1 MSTLEIQRAIRAV
14 HEWTAL
20 KLAVENEW
28 GGGDTR
34 DKALALLQRVLDG
47 LSGAAP
53 VYRDELEPVL
63 EAALLDEFNVEAEDE
78 SPRQVAEL
86 LCKMHAEALAGGT
99 ATAAAVLE
107 RAAARGATTW
117 VDAALPRPPRG
128 ADDSSDDDDDDGE
141 DATTTARRWTPAGG
155 GPSGEAG
162 RALPP
167 AGRRRRLPDGDAVRG
182 RAEDRV
188 RIREPRAIVNCSA
201 SPMSTRRA
209 PSFERDEARPSGSSA
224 TRAQQ
229 VVREGAQDCAVVDV
243 EELPTSR

>member
-1 MSTLEIQRAIRAV
+1 MSTLEILQRAIRAV
-14 HEWTAL
+14 FGEWTAL
-20 KLAVENEW
+20 HLAVENEW
-28 GGGDTR
+28 GGHDTR

-128 ADDSSDDDDDDGE
+128 ADDSSDDDDDGDGE
-141 DATTTARRWTPAGG
+141 DGDGDGAAMDTDGG
-155 GPSGEAG
+155 GPSGEG
-162 RALPP
+162 
-167 AGRRRRLPDGDAVRG
+167 RG
-182 RAEDRV
+182 RAPPPAVDDDGFQMVTRS
-188 RIREPRAIVNCSA
+188 RA
-201 SPMSTRRA
+201 RGR
-209 PSFERDEARPSGSSA
+209 
-224 TRAQQ
+224 
-229 VVREGAQDCAVVDV
+229 
-243 EELPTSR
+243 